1 MTEYKKVFL
10 DTAPLIYFLDNDVN
24 FGEKTKEILEEILLS
39 GKPVISSSITGMEYL
54 VYPYRTN
61 NTEKVK
67 VFFEFINDYDIPLTG
82 INMKIATKAAA
93 IRAQYKDFKAMDAL
107 QLATAGISG
116 CDVFLTNDKQLHQ
129 FKEVNCVT
137 VEEWEIK
144 K

>member
-1 MTEYKKVFL
+1 MTEYK
-10 DTAPLIYFLDNDVN
+10 
-24 FGEKTKEILEEILLS
+24 
-39 GKPVISSSITGMEYL
+39 
-54 VYPYRTN
+54 
-61 NTEKVK
+61 K
-67 VFFEFINDYDIPLTG
+67 VFFEFINDYDITLTG

-107 QLATAGISG
+107 QLATAIISG

-129 FKEVNCVT
+129 FKEVKCVT

>member
-82 INMKIATKAAA
+82 INMKIATKEAAL
-93 IRAQYKDFKAMDAL
+93 RAQYKDFKAMDAL
-107 QLATAGISG
+107 QLATAVDLKNI
-116 CDVFLTNDKQLHQ
+116 FTEKFNIKQ
-129 FKEVNCVT
+129 
-137 VEEWEIK
+137 VEK
-144 K
+144 N

>member
-107 QLATAGISG
+107 QLATAVDLKNI
-116 CDVFLTNDKQLHQ
+116 FTEKFNIKQ
-129 FKEVNCVT
+129 
-137 VEEWEIK
+137 VEK
-144 K
+144 N

>member
-107 QLATAGISG
+107 QLATAVISG